1 MYVLL
6 HIKVY
11 IHVLLGSNELSCL
24 FVYAHCSRHIRVV
37 LFMLVERGE
46 LRNAQGCSAGSYLMS
61 RFEHPSCSKYVTYA
75 GYDVERESVY
85 VYMQVYVY
93 ILVYTC
99 CYSSRCIWHSIS
111 YQTSFHVHH

>member
-1 MYVLL
+1 M
-6 HIKVY
+6 Y

-24 FVYAHCSRHIRVV
+24 FVYAHCSRHVRVV

-85 VYMQVYVY
+85 VYMQVSY
-93 ILVYTC
+93 L
-99 CYSSRCIWHSIS
+99 CIRVVIQVDAFGIQSHIKLL
-111 YQTSFHVHH
+111 FMCIIELRVFGLG